1 MSTNVLKADV
11 EIFYTS
17 IILILPL
24 NIFPETNENIS
35 SLTYHASQFRRS
47 YVAKV
52 NLIVLI
58 WETPQKRTHTEYNKS
73 LINNILK
80 KVHIHL
86 WLCLL
91 LKSNHLVLSSY
102 LYGIDFESQKGIRHY
117 REIWHVYVVR
127 CVHMYVCV
135 CGLLSIER
143 TNSDLTMIRY
153 SKWILGVC
161 RLKNNHL
168 SMFGL
173 VEPPKS
179 TCFIYSCI

>member
-91 LKSNHLVLSSY
+91 LKSNRLVLSSY

-117 REIWHVYVVR
+117 QKKIWHVYGRILNIFVR
-127 CVHMYVCV
+127 LYAHMYLCV
-135 CGLLSIER
+135 ACFQNNRNELVIE
-143 TNSDLTMIRY
+143 
-153 SKWILGVC
+153 KW
-161 RLKNNHL
+161 
-168 SMFGL
+168 
-173 VEPPKS
+173 
-179 TCFIYSCI
+179 